1 MPRSPPSPPPPCV
14 FPAPPPPLPAP
25 LPADIN
31 RQHEMNSRRVGGK
44 KQKVSEEGST
54 TEEPTDR
61 AKKRRSSKEELC
73 QSKQWIIPATKKEW
87 SARLDSD
94 DLFKVSRDK
103 NCRMPSVL
111 VTKSNYED
119 AGLGLF
125 ANEKIWKGT
134 KVTECGG
141 EIISFQAAQELA
153 KTKQDTHCLALEF
166 RFLVIDG
173 RVRKQFTKEWYCT
186 HHKAGAFV
194 NSAIDPKERNA
205 TYQCCAGNPPYIQP
219 YKNENSPDLR
229 CSQKRIYI
237 VATRDIQKGEEIVT
251 HYRF

>member
-1 MPRSPPSPPPPCV
+1 MRTGPGPLRRQGTRERMPRSPPSPPPPCV

-61 AKKRRSSKEELC
+61 AKKRRSTKEEPC
-73 QSKQWIIPATKKEW
+73 QSEQWIIPATKKEW
-87 SARLDSD
+87 SARLNSD

-125 ANEKIWKGT
+125 ANEKISKGT

-141 EIISFQAAQELA
+141 EII
-153 KTKQDTHCLALEF
+153 CF
-166 RFLVIDG
+166 RL
-173 RVRKQFTKEWYCT
+173 
-186 HHKAGAFV
+186 
-194 NSAIDPKERNA
+194 PKN
-205 TYQCCAGNPPYIQP
+205 
-219 YKNENSPDLR
+219 
-229 CSQKRIYI
+229 
-237 VATRDIQKGEEIVT
+237 
-251 HYRF
+251 